1 MVKSLVARMVD
12 FRNDEEFRGMLWAA
26 AYGFFIMFSYY
37 ILRAVRDEIAAEDR
51 GNLQILW
58 TVVFLVMVLVAVPAY
73 SWATTRF
80 SRGVFVPLANR
91 FFIACLIGFWASLV
105 FLPVDARPWIDRA
118 FYVWTSVFA
127 LFVVTVFWGL
137 VADCFDNDQAKRLF
151 AFIAVGSSVGGIVGS
166 GVTIWLA
173 ERVPVFSLLLISCIP
188 LEIASRFAVALHRN
202 FGTGTVKAT
211 GEKQRPLAGTAISGM
226 KAVFASPY
234 LAGIA
239 AFVALMTF
247 ASTILYFAQSD
258 LVYATMTDRGVR
270 TAFLARIDLAVNV
283 LTIVLEVYLT
293 ARIIRWLGL
302 ALTLA
307 MIPALVAIGFVVLG
321 LYPTLWTLV
330 VVQIIYRAGR
340 YGIAKPAREVLFT
353 VVSREEK
360 YKSKAFIDAAV
371 YRGGDLVS
379 GWIYAGL
386 AFVGLS
392 IGMIALLAAPLAAVW
407 AIVGLKVAA
416 RSEEIAGRPLIP
428 EEEAVPTR

>member
-1 MVKSLVARMVD
+1 
-12 FRNDEEFRGMLWAA
+12 
-26 AYGFFIMFSYY
+26 
-37 ILRAVRDEIAAEDR
+37 
-51 GNLQILW
+51 
-58 TVVFLVMVLVAVPAY
+58 
-73 SWATTRF
+73 
-80 SRGVFVPLANR
+80 
-91 FFIACLIGFWASLV
+91 
-105 FLPVDARPWIDRA
+105 
-118 FYVWTSVFA
+118 
-127 LFVVTVFWGL
+127 VFWGL

-151 AFIAVGSSVGGIVGS
+151 AFIAVGSSIGGIVGS

-392 IGMIALLAAPLAAVW
+392 IGMIALLAAPVAAVW

-428 EEEAVPTR
+428 EEEAVPTG